1 MHAGRESAVS
11 LPEPIPVSIGY
22 FTVWVDA
29 DGTVRFLPDV
39 YRHDVG
45 QAPLLAVPDP
55 ASLAPASAVATVA
68 STR

>member
-1 MHAGRESAVS
+1 MHAGRESTVS

-39 YRHDVG
+39 YRHDAG
-45 QAPLLAVPDP
+45 QAPLLDGPDP
-55 ASLAPASAVATVA
+55 ASPAPGSAIATVA